1 MSNPVGP
8 PVNSGSSVLAR
19 DLTALVGGVLW
30 CLALIALAMF
40 VALRST
46 SAGALL
52 TATQNA
58 RGDPEALSGVLARYD
73 DPFGLVT
80 ETLPRLMNVLGFGV
94 SLLVG
99 AFVGAVA
106 QRRVAW
112 VSVLSVSPLI
122 ASRLIGQPAAVNSW
136 LLACGWML
144 VSWITAAL
152 VSRRRSSPPPTQ

>member
-1 MSNPVGP
+1 VR
-8 PVNSGSSVLAR
+8 SGSSGLAR
-19 DLTALVGGVLW
+19 DLFALVGGVLL
-30 CLALIALAMF
+30 CLALIALATF
-40 VALRST
+40 VVLRST
-46 SAGALL
+46 AAGALL
-52 TATQNA
+52 TATQKA
-58 RGDPEALSGVLARYD
+58 RGDPEALSGVLAGYD

-106 QRRVAW
+106 HRRVAW
-112 VSVLSVSPLI
+112 ISVLSVL
-122 ASRLIGQPAAVNSW
+122 ALAATRLIGQPTAVSSW

-152 VSRRRSSPPPTQ
+152 VFRRRHPPLPTR

>member
-1 MSNPVGP
+1 VR
-8 PVNSGSSVLAR
+8 SGSSGLAR
-19 DLTALVGGVLW
+19 DLFALVGGVLL
-30 CLALIALAMF
+30 CLALIAVAMF

-58 RGDPEALSGVLARYD
+58 RGDPEALSGVLAGYD

-80 ETLPRLMNVLGFGV
+80 ETLPRLMNMLGFGV

-106 QRRVAW
+106 HRRVAW
-112 VSVLSVSPLI
+112 VSVLSVSPLT
-122 ASRLIGQPAAVNSW
+122 ATRLIGQPAAVSSW
-136 LLACGWML
+136 LLVCGWML
-144 VSWITAAL
+144 ISWITAAL
-152 VSRRRSSPPPTQ
+152 VSGRRRPPLPTQ